1 MENLLKLLNWH
12 IRHSL
17 DWLHVQPTA
26 VCKFTFSFPMF
37 EGHTNGQWLL
47 SYYVFNT
54 IDLKIVWILD
64 GKILSLLLHTISI
77 IQKAGSALEVLR
89 EVLDAVDLQHPEVHC

>member
-1 MENLLKLLNWH
+1 M
-12 IRHSL
+12 
-17 DWLHVQPTA
+17 D
-26 VCKFTFSFPMF
+26 F
-37 EGHTNGQWLL
+37 E
-47 SYYVFNT
+47 
-54 IDLKIVWILD
+54 IVWILY